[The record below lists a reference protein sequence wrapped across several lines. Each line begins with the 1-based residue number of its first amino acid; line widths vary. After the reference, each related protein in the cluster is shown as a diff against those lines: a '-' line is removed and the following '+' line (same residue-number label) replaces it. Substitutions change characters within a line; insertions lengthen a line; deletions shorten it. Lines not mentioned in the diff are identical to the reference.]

1 MQSHPSSPEGEAKSG
16 PTKSTGRDL
25 RRLAAAAVVG
35 AGLLGI
41 GLADH
46 SAPAVAQFKPGTP
59 AETLSFADI
68 VEHVKPAVVSVSTTN
83 EVKVAD
89 RGPRGGAGPGGRP
102 FEGIPGLPEDH
113 PLNEFFKN
121 LPNNGG
127 GGPAPQ
133 RPRQAAGS
141 GFVVSPDGYIVTN
154 NHVVDG
160 ATKVKVSFDDQEEI
174 DAKIVGTDAR
184 TDIALLKIEPSKPL
198 TVVKFAEKTPRVG
211 DWVLAVGNPFGLGGT
226 VTAGIVSALARNI
239 GGPYDYMQID
249 AAVNHGNSGGPTF
262 NLAGDVVGVN
272 TAIYS
277 PTGGNVGI
285 AFAVPAETV
294 QRVVGQ
300 LQKGGA
306 VSRGWLGVK
315 IQNIDKDLA
324 GSLGLKEPKGAII
337 SEVMADGPAAD
348 AGLKV
353 EDAILQIDSKLIEDS
368 RDLARTIADLPAK
381 VSVDVKVWRNKAEQ
395 TVKVKLGTYPN
406 TQEVAEGNTE
416 PKEPEDLGGNVDLKQ
431 LGLSLK
437 PTGGKDGV
445 VIADV
450 DPNSD
455 AAQKGIKEGDTI
467 LKAGEQSVTSPQ
479 DVVKAV
485 QKAKDQG
492 LPAVMLHIKKN
503 GDQTVLVAI
512 PLSKS

>member
-1 MQSHPSSPEGEAKSG
+1 MPIQPSSPTNEARSG
-16 PTKSTGRDL
+16 PTRMIGRDL
-25 RRLAAAAVVG
+25 RRLAAVAVVG
-35 AGLLGI
+35 AGLVGI
-41 GLADH
+41 GVAEY

-59 AETLSFADI
+59 AETLSFAEI
-68 VEHVKPAVVSVSTTN
+68 VERVKPAVVSISTTN
-83 EVKVAD
+83 EVRVAE
-89 RGPRGGAGPGGRP
+89 RGPGRGPGAGRP

-121 LPNNGG
+121 MPQGP
-127 GGPAPQ
+127 GGPLQQ

-174 DAKIVGTDAR
+174 DAKVVGTDSR
-184 TDIALLKIEPSKPL
+184 TDLALLKIEPKKPL
-198 TVVKFAEKTPRVG
+198 TVVKLADKTPRVG

-262 NLAGDVVGVN
+262 NLEGDVVGVN

-294 QRVVGQ
+294 KRVVEQ
-300 LQKGGA
+300 LEKGGT

-324 GSLGLKEPKGAII
+324 GSLGLKEAKGAII
-337 SEVMADGPAAD
+337 SEVMADGPAAGS
-348 AGLKV
+348 GLKV
-353 EDAILQIDSKLIEDS
+353 EDAILSIDDKLIEDS

-381 VSVDVKVWRNKAEQ
+381 STVNVKVWRNRAEQ

-406 TQEVAEGNTE
+406 TAAATEEEGEPEE
-416 PKEPEDLGGNVDLKQ
+416 PKDLGGNVDLKQ
-431 LGLSLK
+431 LGLSVK
-437 PTGGKDGV
+437 TGPGKDGV

-455 AAQKGIKEGDTI
+455 AALKGIKEGDI
-467 LKAGEQSVTSPQ
+467 VLKAGNETVTTPQ
-479 DVVKAV
+479 DVAKAV
-485 QKAKDQG
+485 KKAQDEG
-492 LPAVMLHIKKN
+492 LPAVMFHIKKS

-512 PLSKS
+512 PLNKS